1 MAALASREGEWSTAP
16 LSPVIG
22 EERLRAEFYL
32 LLAHLLAHPPGAD
45 LLAHLAS
52 LEGDDGSPLGG
63 ALSGLAR
70 AARAATPEAVATE
83 FDVLFIG
90 LGEGELLPYGSHYLS
105 GFLHD
110 KPLAL
115 LRGDLAR
122 LDVAPAENNPEPED
136 HAASLCEVM
145 AGLIV
150 GAFGGGSGLDE
161 QRAMFSAHLG
171 NWMPRFF
178 ADLES
183 APSADFYRRVGE
195 LGRVFVAIEAE
206 AFTLA

>member
-1 MAALASREGEWSTAP
+1 MAALASREGDWSTAP
-16 LSPVIG
+16 VSPVVG

-32 LLAHLLAHPPGAD
+32 LLAHLLARPPSAE

-52 LEGDDGSPLGG
+52 LDGDASPLGA
-63 ALSGLAR
+63 ALGGLAQ
-70 AARAATPEAVATE
+70 AARATTPEAVSTE

-122 LDVAPAENNPEPED
+122 LEVASAENNPEPED
-136 HAASLCEVM
+136 HVAALCEVM
-145 AGLIV
+145 SGLIV
-150 GAFGGGSGLDE
+150 GAFGGGPGLDE

-178 ADLES
+178 ADLET
-183 APSADFYRRVGE
+183 ARSADFYKRVGA
-195 LGRVFVAIEAE
+195 LGRVFIAIEAE